1 MRTALVERPIDT
13 TAIVAEVQ
21 RTANGAT
28 LLFVGTVREVNDGR
42 AVTGMEYSAYAAMA
56 EAEMARIAAEAG
68 ARWSTEDLVIE
79 HRVGVLGLGD
89 ASVAIA
95 VAHPHRGA
103 AFDAA
108 RYVIEELKRRVP
120 VWKLEHYL
128 DGTREW
134 VDPTRQA
141 IAARGAP
148 PNSDG
153 GTATGS
159 DQHHSTAA
167 HTGPTPAGVG
177 EGVR

>member
-13 TAIVAEVQ
+13 TALVAEVQ
-21 RTANGAT
+21 RMANGAT
-28 LLFVGTVREVNDGR
+28 VLFVGTVREVNDGR
-42 AVTGMEYSAYAAMA
+42 AVSGMEYSAYAAMA
-56 EAEMARIAAEAG
+56 EAEMARIAAEAST
-68 ARWSTEDLVIE
+68 RWSTDDLVVE
-79 HRVGVLGLGD
+79 HRVGVLGLGE

-120 VWKLEHYL
+120 VWKLEHYT

-141 IAARGAP
+141 SAARGAP
-148 PNSDG
+148 PNTEARQASGPDH
-153 GTATGS
+153 
-159 DQHHSTAA
+159 HHSAA
-167 HTGPTPAGVG
+167 AGAEPTPAGVG
-177 EGVR
+177 EGRR